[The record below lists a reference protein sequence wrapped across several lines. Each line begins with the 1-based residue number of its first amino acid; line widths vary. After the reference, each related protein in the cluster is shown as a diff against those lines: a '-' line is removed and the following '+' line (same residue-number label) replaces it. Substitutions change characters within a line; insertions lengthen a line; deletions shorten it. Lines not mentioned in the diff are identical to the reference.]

1 MSEFLGIFKKLKTHL
16 MNGVSY
22 MIPVVVG
29 SGILMALA
37 MMFNGGLAEAPT
49 EGFAGGLWT
58 IGSTGMGLMVPV
70 LSAYIAASIAD
81 RAGIAPGLIGGALSA
96 AVGAGFLGGLVTGIF
111 AGVVCYY
118 LKKIPLPKSIQS
130 LKSIF
135 IVPIIGTFLT
145 GALMVWVIGTPMAGI
160 MNGLTNFLTS
170 MNEGN
175 KIILG
180 LIVGCMIAFDMGGP
194 VNKVAYGFMVATVG
208 SGIYTFAGPCAAA
221 ICIPPIGMGI
231 ATFIARKKFTQEE
244 KDAGVSAILMGCV
257 GITEGAIPYAAND
270 PIRVIPSLMVGS
282 AVGSALAYAMNVENR
297 AAWGGLITAPTSSP
311 WYLYILCILVG
322 SAVTALMVTL
332 LKKPVKELEADSA
345 DDADLDI
352 KFE

>member
-1 MSEFLGIFKKLKTHL
+1 MKLGFNEANDRFCANHS
-16 MNGVSY
+16 V
-22 MIPVVVG
+22 
-29 SGILMALA
+29 
-37 MMFNGGLAEAPT
+37 MMDLELC
-49 EGFAGGLWT
+49 EKYGFDC
-58 IGSTGMGLMVPV
+58 I
-70 LSAYIAASIAD
+70 D
-81 RAGIAPGLIGGALSA
+81 
-96 AVGAGFLGGLVTGIF
+96 
-111 AGVVCYY
+111 
-118 LKKIPLPKSIQS
+118 IQS
-130 LKSIF
+130 ECLNRDLEAGKITLEEMGAWFQSHHLKMLSYN
-135 IVPIIGTFLT
+135 
-145 GALMVWVIGTPMAGI
+145 ALCFFNM
-160 MNGLTNFLTS
+160 
-170 MNEGN
+170 
-175 KIILG
+175 KQ
-180 LIVGCMIAFDMGGP
+180 
-194 VNKVAYGFMVATVG
+194 
-208 SGIYTFAGPCAAA
+208 
-221 ICIPPIGMGI
+221 
-231 ATFIARKKFTQEE
+231 TQEE